1 MKVYLA
7 DLLTGRRII
16 PLPHVSAEWEMKLN
30 DTDSL
35 TVKVPVY
42 ASSDDTSLQYVS
54 NDARMLDLRNT
65 AAIGKTV
72 MVAEDD
78 GLAVGGV
85 LMRREYDADSGM
97 VTLVASGMWTYFDHR
112 TILPAKAKG
121 KSLIKSD
128 GSPDPQY
135 DTHYRN
141 VTWNTVARNLVE
153 QAMSWP
159 HSNVP
164 VVLEAPETGKS
175 EANYQAV
182 DLNYVGEVLTNIT
195 NYQNGC
201 DIGFFPTRTADGLGY
216 EWHMKTGH
224 PLLGGETHY
233 FSASAMQPGIASLSA
248 TDDGDKL
255 ASLQWFTSGKSDDKT
270 LVVSA
275 YTDILENAGAP
286 IWESVDS
293 SHSTVKRQATLQAYA
308 NEAAAVYWQPVSST
322 EAKVH
327 RGYLHSVNQTLANYT
342 VGDYIR
348 FTTKGDWYYVDGAHT
363 RRITGIKASES
374 SNWITF
380 TLGDVF
386 DGVKVTVDNG

>member
-1 MKVYLA
+1 MKIYLA

-16 PLPHVSAEWEMKLN
+16 PLPHTSAEWEMRLN

-35 TVKVPVY
+35 TVKVPIY
-42 ASSDDTSLQYVS
+42 ASTDDTRVQYIA
-54 NDARMLDLRNT
+54 NDARLLDLRNT

-78 GLAVGGV
+78 GLTVGGV
-85 LMRREYDADSGM
+85 LMRRDYDADMGIL
-97 VTLVASGMWTYFDHR
+97 TLVASGMWTYFDHR
-112 TILPAKAKG
+112 TILPAKAMG

-135 DTHYRN
+135 DTHYKN

-153 QAMSWP
+153 QAMNWP
-159 HSNVP
+159 HSSVP
-164 VVLEAPETGKS
+164 VVLETAETGKS

-224 PLLGGETHY
+224 PLLGSETHY

-270 LVVSA
+270 LVCRP
-275 YTDILENAGAP
+275 TRTF
-286 IWESVDS
+286 W
-293 SHSTVKRQATLQAYA
+293 KRRERRFGRAWIPA
-308 NEAAAVYWQPVSST
+308 
-322 EAKVH
+322 
-327 RGYLHSVNQTLANYT
+327 
-342 VGDYIR
+342 IR
-348 FTTKGDWYYVDGAHT
+348 
-363 RRITGIKASES
+363 
-374 SNWITF
+374 
-380 TLGDVF
+380 L
-386 DGVKVTVDNG
+386 

>member
-7 DLLTGRRII
+7 DLLTGRRIL
-16 PLPHVSAEWEMKLN
+16 PLPHTSAEWEMRLN

-35 TVKVPVY
+35 TVKVPLY
-42 ASSDDTSLQYVS
+42 ASSGDVRIQYLA
-54 NDARMLDLRNT
+54 NDARLLDLRNS

-78 GLAVGGV
+78 GLMVGGV
-85 LMRREYDADSGM
+85 LMRRDYDADSG
-97 VTLVASGMWTYFDHR
+97 VLTLVASGMWSYFDHR
-112 TILPAKAKG
+112 TILPAKAMG
-121 KSLIKSD
+121 KSLLKPD

-135 DTHYRN
+135 DTSFKN

-153 QAMSWP
+153 QAVSWP
-159 HSNVP
+159 HSSVP
-164 VVLEAPETGKS
+164 VVLEEAEAGTS
-175 EANYQAV
+175 EVSYQAV

-195 NYQNGC
+195 QYQDGC
-201 DIGFFPTRTADGLGY
+201 DIGFFPTRTVDGLGY

-233 FSASAMQPGIASLSA
+233 FSASAMQPGIASLAA
-248 TDDGDKL
+248 TDDGDRL
-255 ASLQWFTSGKSDDKT
+255 ASLQWFTSGKSADRT

-275 YTDILENAGAP
+275 YTDILEKAGAP
-286 IWESVDS
+286 VWENVDS
-293 SHSTVKRQATLQAYA
+293 SHSTVKREATLQSYA
-308 NEAAAVYWQPVSST
+308 NEAAGAYWRPVSST

-327 RGYLHSVNQTLANYT
+327 RGYLRSVNQTLANYS

-348 FTTKGDWYYVDGAHT
+348 FTTRGDWYYVDGAHR
-363 RRITGIKASES
+363 RRITGIKAGES
-374 SNWITF
+374 SDWITF

-386 DGVKVTVDNG
+386 DGVKVTVE